1 MKRSEIYD
9 PKWPA
14 LEKAQFKIFSK
25 GTNMKAK
32 KTAKRIKA
40 KTMQAASPSVKVYEW
55 VKNENPDPI
64 PPTHTEAISSW
75 APLSA
80 IKAPGLYVMRNS
92 NNGEVCYSIARILG
106 IDRGFGQFFRVEG
119 VHTCISQNSVFQAI
133 KE

>member
-40 KTMQAASPSVKVYEW
+40 KTVQAASPSVKVHEW
-55 VKNENPDPI
+55 VKNDPDPI
-64 PPTHTEAISSW
+64 PPTHADSSW
-75 APLSA
+75 ASLSA

-119 VHTCISQNSVFQAI
+119 VHTCISQNSTFQAI
-133 KE
+133 TE